1 MKKNRVDEFIKNPK
15 KALLTL
21 AFPMLIGMLFQV
33 LYNVVD
39 TAFVG
44 RLGAESIAALT
55 FSFPLFFILIA
66 INTGIGT
73 GMSSVIARY
82 LGAKKKKAAENA
94 AMHGLYICIFFAFV
108 VLVLGLVSLRPLF
121 ILFGATGNVLELAM
135 GYMTIVLFAIF
146 FMFITF
152 ILNRIFSAQGDTK
165 TPMKIQ
171 VFALVLNIILDPI
184 FIYYFGYGVKGAGI
198 ATLIAFFVGSLLFIY
213 YTWKKSYLRIHF
225 DSFKLDFSIL
235 KEIFTIGA
243 PASIMMLL
251 MSFYTIFINRFM
263 AYFGTDYVAALGISF
278 RLESVAYMP
287 IIALAMALLTL
298 VGMFYGAKEFKLL
311 REVVFYGIKIGV
323 IFGSVMGLI
332 LFLFPALFLRIFTS
346 DVNLLNLGSGYL
358 RIIIFMFPLM
368 GIGMVISRVIQAM
381 GRGLPGLII
390 NLTRFLIVPMPLAY
404 LFVFV
409 LGYGYLSVA
418 VAMVIGSLVAAI
430 VSLVLL
436 RSELS
441 KTPSG

>member
-66 INTGIGT
+66 INAGVGT

-108 VLVLGLVSLRPLF
+108 VLILGLVSLRPLF
-121 ILFGATGNVLELAM
+121 ILFGASGNVLELAM
-135 GYMTIVLFAIF
+135 GYMTFVLFAIF

-152 ILNRIFSAQGDTK
+152 ILNSIFSAQGDPK

-184 FIYYFGYGVKGAGI
+184 FIYYFGFGVKGAGI
-198 ATLIAFFVGSLLFIY
+198 ATLIAFFIGFLLFVY

-225 DSFKLDFSIL
+225 DSFKLDFSII

-243 PASIMMLL
+243 PASVMMLL
-251 MSFYTIFINRFM
+251 MSFYTIFVNRFM
-263 AYFGTDYVAALGISF
+263 AHFGTDHIAALGISF
-278 RLESVAYMP
+278 RLESVSYMP
-287 IIALAMALLTL
+287 IIALSMALLTL

-311 REVVFYGIKIGV
+311 KEVIFYGIKIGV
-323 IFGSVMGLI
+323 VFSSLMGLI
-332 LFLFPALFLRIFTS
+332 LFLFPSFFLRIFTP
-346 DVNLLNLGSGYL
+346 DIVLLSLGSGYL
-358 RIIIFMFPLM
+358 RIIVLMFPLM
-368 GIGMVISRVIQAM
+368 AVSMIVSRVIQAM
-381 GRGLPGLII
+381 GYGLPGLVI
-390 NLTRFLIVPMPLAY
+390 NLIRFLIVPMPLAY

-418 VAMVIGSLVAAI
+418 VAMVIGSLVAAVI
-430 VSLVLL
+430 SLVLL
-436 RSELS
+436 RVELR
-441 KTPSG
+441 KVSG